1 MTTNLDA
8 LSLTGA
14 LTVGGAISGSAGLS
28 FEGGEL
34 KVTTATATANDTL
47 NIAGLAVGDVVLGIN
62 SSTGAVG
69 TPGAITAGAV
79 ACTQV
84 ASAGVYTVVW
94 IDAT

>member
-1 MTTNLDA
+1 MGTTNLDA
-8 LSLTGA
+8 LTLGGNLSSVNGA
-14 LTVGGAISGSAGLS
+14 FSGTLS
-28 FEGGEL
+28 FTGGEF
-34 KVTTATATANDTL
+34 KVTTATATADDTL
-47 NIAGLAVGDVVLGIN
+47 DITGLAVGDVVLGIN

-84 ASAGVYTVVW
+84 ASGGSYTVVW